1 MCLCCVSDS
10 LFVPQG
16 TGPDIQRFGVVPSH
30 LQPKDPRVRTL
41 RFTLAMANLQYR
53 LGCAAAQ
60 SLQQKLLLRKSKMCR
75 LKVVLHFSSLVAYWT
90 LWDINI
96 ENHKCKQKQ
105 MFLNPSA
112 PFSSLV
118 CITVSQLH
126 ALFALISLVIL
137 TATGLF
143 SALAHSFR
151 FFRPRSYA
159 MMYAVI
165 LFTAFPFFKI
175 YT

>member
-41 RFTLAMANLQYR
+41 RFTLTMANLQYR

-75 LKVVLHFSSLVAYWT
+75 LKVVLHFSSLVAY
-90 LWDINI
+90 
-96 ENHKCKQKQ
+96 
-105 MFLNPSA
+105 
-112 PFSSLV
+112 
-118 CITVSQLH
+118 
-126 ALFALISLVIL
+126 
-137 TATGLF
+137 
-143 SALAHSFR
+143 
-151 FFRPRSYA
+151 
-159 MMYAVI
+159 
-165 LFTAFPFFKI
+165 
-175 YT
+175 